1 MTNVSINANRLRCYF
16 FFCLCVQEENVQVME
31 VIAQG
36 ALADGGTAVAS
47 KAEQLCFKGIPIKS
61 S

>member
-1 MTNVSINANRLRCYF
+1 M
-16 FFCLCVQEENVQVME
+16 QEENVQVME

-36 ALADGGTAVAS
+36 SLADGGTAVAR

-61 S
+61 SSAA